1 MGINTYVFEI
11 IEESVLELFRERG
24 ISVREVDDY
33 DQNEDPYTFQEVVF
47 PKGTLHT
54 IPDHGVE
61 KYKLPTGEILSSGWT
76 GPDRRELWS
85 CHPQSSTVQ
94 NLEWLPMELTQIEI
108 SPKEVTD
115 LVSGLKMILNDR
127 YTGWDY
133 SREEALLERMEHF
146 LNKTCILSIKEGE

>member
-1 MGINTYVFEI
+1 MSTYDFDI
-11 IEESVLELFRERG
+11 IEESVRELFFRYKIRVEE
-24 ISVREVDDY
+24 IEDY
-33 DQNEDPYTFQEVVF
+33 NQEEEPYTLQKVVF